1 MAGKEGKSRG
11 YSYLY
16 TLMKNIS
23 INATELVQLL
33 DRTPS
38 GHNIMLVGEHG
49 IGKSEILSTYFSG
62 KGMKVVALFLGQ
74 MSDPG
79 DLLGLP
85 RKDEKSGR
93 TEFMPPY
100 WFPVDGVPVC
110 LFLDELNRARP
121 EILQTV
127 MDLVLNRKLAGRS
140 LPEGSRIVSAVN
152 EGEKYQLTD
161 LDPALVSRFN
171 IYEFRPTVQEW
182 LLWARKERLD
192 ERVVGFIEDN
202 GNWLDKDLD
211 VEEGSDTGLI
221 KMPDRRAWKRVSD
234 IVRGRRILDG
244 FDAEM
249 VAGIVGV
256 RAANLFFSS
265 LGSGSSLSGKDI
277 LYGFSNPDVRERV
290 RSSRLHELSVVNDSL
305 FACLET
311 ESVPAGDRKRV
322 GENILSYF
330 SYLSGFKK
338 DCAAHFVACYQ
349 NPAYQGAVNFI
360 ARECPELPDAIIRYI
375 GKIK

>member
-1 MAGKEGKSRG
+1 
-11 YSYLY
+11 
-16 TLMKNIS
+16 MKNIS

-33 DRTPS
+33 DRTPPV
-38 GHNIMLVGEHG
+38 HNIMLVGDHG
-49 IGKSEILSTYFSG
+49 IGKSEILSTYFRE
-62 KGMKVVALFLGQ
+62 KGMKVIALFLGQ

-85 RKDEKSGR
+85 RKDEKTGK

-140 LPEGSRIVSAVN
+140 LPDGSRIVSAVN

-171 IYEFRPTVQEW
+171 IYEFRPTNQEW
-182 LLWARKERLD
+182 LLWARRERLD
-192 ERVVGFIEDN
+192 ERVVSFIEEN
-202 GNWLDKDLD
+202 GNWLDKDPEL
-211 VEEGSDTGLI
+211 EEGSDTGLI

-234 IVRGRRILDG
+234 IVKGRRRLG
-244 FDAEM
+244 EFDADII
-249 VAGIVGV
+249 AGIVGV
-256 RAANLFFSS
+256 RAANRFFTS

-277 LYGFSNPDVRERV
+277 LFDFSSPDVRERV
-290 RSSRLHELSVVNDSL
+290 RLSQLHELSVVNDSL

-311 ESVPAGDRKRV
+311 EHIPARDRKQV
-322 GENILSYF
+322 GSNILSYF
-330 SYLSGFKK
+330 SFLSGFKK
-338 DCAAHFVACYQ
+338 DCAAHFIACYQ

-360 ARECPELPDAIIRYI
+360 VRECPSLPDIIIQYI
-375 GKIK
+375 SRIK